1 MLKVYGA
8 AGLYYL
14 FDLERTSF
22 CVDATR
28 HGNVGRFVNHSCG
41 ATSNCEM
48 RYVPSS
54 RTFPKESDVP
64 GRLALLAK
72 RDIQKGEFLSYEYE
86 ESSRE
91 LEDEGYDMC
100 KLVECKCNDES
111 CKKWGF

>member
-41 ATSNCEM
+41 KTSNCEM
-48 RYVPSS
+48 QYVPSS
-54 RTFPKESDVP
+54 FPDVP

-72 RDIQKGEFLSYEYE
+72 RGIQVGEFLSYDYKA
-86 ESSRE
+86 SSRE
-91 LEDEGYDMC
+91 LVQEGYDMR
-100 KLVECKCNDES
+100 KLVECKCNDKL
-111 CKKWGF
+111 CKKWVF